1 VSRGRIVSRVD
12 GNRIRLYAAIGET
25 VRAKRVGG
33 KFTLEALS
41 RATKI
46 SKSQLAKVEEGLTS
60 CPAHVLVALADAFD
74 CTLDD
79 LVPVLTVESEA
90 AA

>member
-1 VSRGRIVSRVD
+1 MSRVD
-12 GNRIRLYAAIGET
+12 GNRIRLYAAIGEA

-41 RATKI
+41 RATGLG
-46 SKSQLAKVEEGLTS
+46 KSQLSKVEEGVTS
-60 CPAHVLVALADAFD
+60 CPAHVLVAIANAFD

-79 LVPVLTVESEA
+79 LVPVLADEA